1 MTPHAAARRWAETG
15 SRPGSGRDADAIVAL
30 YAEGTVVSTAPFRRA
45 LDLAGQRACV
55 TRVFG

>member
-1 MTPHAAARRWAETG
+1 MGRDWQSARER
-15 SRPGSGRDADAIVAL
+15 RDADAIVAL